1 MLYLD
6 ITGKGHRRRCKDVV
20 LWFMEE
26 YFPRHNIEVSVV
38 HRGLL
43 REGVY
48 GWCTVQDS
56 DYRPRSFL
64 VEVHNRL
71 DDENYTKTLLHEL
84 WHVKQF
90 VSGDMK
96 DKRSK
101 RYWKGIDISN
111 VDYENDPS
119 EIEAAKME
127 NVLYQEYLKNT

>member
-1 MLYLD
+1 ML
-6 ITGKGHRRRCKDVV
+6 
-20 LWFMEE
+20 
-26 YFPRHNIEVSVV
+26 

-43 REGVY
+43 REGFY
-48 GWCTVQDS
+48 GLCSVLDS

-64 VEVHNRL
+64 VEVHNHL
-71 DDENYTKTLLHEL
+71 DNENYTKTLLHEL

-101 RYWKGIDISN
+101 RYWKGIDISD

-119 EIEAAKME
+119 EIEAEKME